1 MKILDLAALL
11 STFAKQ
17 LARLIGPGFTLGS
30 VVKY

>member
-17 LARLIGPGFTLGS
+17 LARLIGSGLTLHTTL
-30 VVKY
+30 

>member
-17 LARLIGPGFTLGS
+17 LARLIGPGFTLHTT
-30 VVKY
+30 